1 MEIIQS
7 FLTLN
12 PCYTAN
18 INKADSRYVNFQK
31 YGPKGGMLH
40 SVGTPQPDALVFV
53 QNWNKPT
60 YTRAC
65 VHAFIDANSGVVM
78 QTLPW
83 NFRGW
88 HCAGTGNN
96 THIGVEMC
104 ETRYIKYI
112 SGAKFEVLDRTRAVA
127 DCQRTY
133 HSAVELFAMLAVMW
147 NWNVDTDILSHKEGG
162 IRGIAS
168 GHVDPEHYWSGLGM
182 PYTMDGFRA
191 DVKRKIEENRDMT
204 RDETI
209 QLIKE
214 LFPGLWDEQYDA
226 KMQSL
231 SGNSAGKWSKEGR
244 EWAIDNGLINGVG
257 VLPDGSVKYA
267 WKSPVTRE
275 QLATILMRNDS
286 L

>member
-1 MEIIQS
+1 
-7 FLTLN
+7 
-12 PCYTAN
+12 
-18 INKADSRYVNFQK
+18 
-31 YGPKGGMLH
+31 
-40 SVGTPQPDALVFV
+40 
-53 QNWNKPT
+53 
-60 YTRAC
+60 
-65 VHAFIDANSGVVM
+65 
-78 QTLPW
+78 
-83 NFRGW
+83 
-88 HCAGTGNN
+88 
-96 THIGVEMC
+96 
-104 ETRYIKYI
+104 
-112 SGAKFEVLDRTRAVA
+112 
-127 DCQRTY
+127 
-133 HSAVELFAMLAVMW
+133 
-147 NWNVDTDILSHKEGG
+147 
-162 IRGIAS
+162 
-168 GHVDPEHYWSGLGM
+168 
-182 PYTMDGFRA
+182 
-191 DVKRKIEENRDMT
+191 MT